1 MLAPSPARW
10 QVNLPPG
17 GAAAGTACP
26 GNKPPQRDGEAGVRK
41 AGQRGAVLE
50 QVHPPPEAGPGPER
64 SPRVS
69 DSAGVTAL
77 PLDREDGRDSPTAI
91 AAAMNAA
98 HGEAA
103 PHKCTPH
110 PRSSPPGRGL
120 PVRAAPTR
128 SSGPACRADLPG
140 AVAAMASQSS
150 ELRAGELRLH
160 PTVCPVAWRPWDAAS
175 PGTAALSVPNGA
187 RHHLRAG
194 CAAETLRTW
203 EEPRERPHTA
213 GAPTSPASP
222 LRTGDRLTQRVA
234 PPHRRGGLNGGRPC
248 RLCGRGPWWLRWP
261 AG

>member
-10 QVNLPPG
+10 QVPLPPG

-26 GNKPPQRDGEAGVRK
+26 GNKPPQRDGEAEVRK

-50 QVHPPPEAGPGPER
+50 QAHPPPEAGPGPER

-120 PVRAAPTR
+120 PVRAAPTG

-140 AVAAMASQSS
+140 AVAAVASQSS
-150 ELRAGELRLH
+150 ELRGGVCTPLSAQWRGGLGTRL
-160 PTVCPVAWRPWDAAS
+160 PRAQPPSPCRTERGTTSGPAVRLKRSGPGKSRGRGRTQQVLPRP
-175 PGTAALSVPNGA
+175 
-187 RHHLRAG
+187 
-194 CAAETLRTW
+194 
-203 EEPRERPHTA
+203 RPL
-213 GAPTSPASP
+213 P

-234 PPHRRGGLNGGRPC
+234 PPHRRGGL
-248 RLCGRGPWWLRWP
+248 CGRGPWWLRWP